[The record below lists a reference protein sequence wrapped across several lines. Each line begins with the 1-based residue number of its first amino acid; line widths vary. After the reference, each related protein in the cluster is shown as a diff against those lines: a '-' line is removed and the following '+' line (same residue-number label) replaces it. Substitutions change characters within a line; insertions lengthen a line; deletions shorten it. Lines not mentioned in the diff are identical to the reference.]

1 MKRSS
6 RLFSAHSGYLIN
18 NPKNFT
24 HQHMQATESFHL
36 VKRVMSV
43 KANVPN

>member
-1 MKRSS
+1 MKKKIPASVGAQI
-6 RLFSAHSGYLIN
+6 FIN

-24 HQHMQATESFHL
+24 YQQMTASENFHL

-43 KANVPN
+43 KASIRN